1 MAQEEAN
8 HVPLEMLLHS
18 IQAVV
23 HSNPAK
29 REKAEGFD
37 FVKEQKKRDA
47 LECRLLDS
55 IEREE

>member
-8 HVPLEMLLHS
+8 HVPLEMLLCS

-37 FVKEQKKRDA
+37 FVK
-47 LECRLLDS
+47 
-55 IEREE
+55 